1 MYEPNPST
9 VENRD
14 ALHAVM
20 RAHRLATHGEFK
32 LSQNRYDADK
42 LSVINNL
49 NDDPES
55 KSQVMTQRVMA
66 HALGGTA

>member
-14 ALHAVM
+14 ALHAVI
-20 RAHRLATHGEFK
+20 RGHRLATHGEFK
-32 LSQNRYDADK
+32 LSHNRYDADK
-42 LSVINNL
+42 VSVLNNL

-55 KSQVMTQRVMA
+55 ESQVMAQLVKT

>member
-20 RAHRLATHGEFK
+20 RAHRLAAHGEFK
-32 LSQNRYDADK
+32 PNQNRYDADK
-42 LSVINNL
+42 LSVLNNL

-55 KSQVMTQRVMA
+55 ESQVMTQRLKT